1 MVQLIE
7 NKIIM
12 SPAPLDVHQEVIGEV
27 FLSIAGYVKK
37 HRLGKVRIA
46 PYDVYLDAQ
55 NAFQPD
61 IVFVSTER
69 LHTIKRNGL
78 HGAPDLIVEILS
90 PATSKLDK
98 QQKKNVYERCGVK
111 EYWIIDP
118 TDRSVYGYELVNNT
132 FRDLPLT
139 YGVLESRLLHTSF
152 NF

>member
-1 MVQLIE
+1 M
-7 NKIIM
+7 
-12 SPAPLDVHQEVIGEV
+12 DVHREVIGEV

-69 LHTIKRNGL
+69 LHT
-78 HGAPDLIVEILS
+78 PDLIVEILS

-118 TDRSVYGYELVNNT
+118 TDRSVYGYELVDNT

-139 YGVLESRLLHTSF
+139 YGVLESRLLHTAF

>member
-1 MVQLIE
+1 M
-7 NKIIM
+7 
-12 SPAPLDVHQEVIGEV
+12 DVHQEVIGEV

-78 HGAPDLIVEILS
+78 HSAPDLIVEILS

-98 QQKKNVYERCGVK
+98 QQKKTFTNVA
-111 EYWIIDP
+111 
-118 TDRSVYGYELVNNT
+118 ELKNT
-132 FRDLPLT
+132 
-139 YGVLESRLLHTSF
+139 GS
-152 NF
+152 